1 MPTFKPAKKSKHLT
15 KPAKKKSNAGKK
27 SLNTSDNVSAKVFIE
42 RLKAMQSDVELEKIR
57 RYFKSG
63 KGEYGEGDVFMGV
76 RMGNLFKLSE
86 EFIEMPSKEIEKLLE
101 SPIHEVRA
109 GAVSIMNKQG
119 RSKKTTN
126 AKRKEIY
133 ELYLKR
139 HDRINNW
146 DLVDLGA
153 TFVIGRY
160 LFDKPRNVLYK
171 LACSKNVWERR
182 TAIVSTSY
190 FIRNKQV
197 DDTFNIAALLVEDEH
212 DLIHKAA
219 GGWIREAGKQARQK
233 LFDFLEQHAASMPRT
248 FLRYAIEHLDKK
260 QKEYYMDL
268 KKTMPLKRV

>member
-1 MPTFKPAKKSKHLT
+1 MTKRPSRSANVTAKQ
-15 KPAKKKSNAGKK
+15 
-27 SLNTSDNVSAKVFIE
+27 FIE
-42 RLKAMQSDVELEKIR
+42 RLKALQSPKELEKIQ

-63 KGEYGEGDVFMGV
+63 EGEYGEGDVFMGV
-76 RMGNLFKLSE
+76 RMGSLFKLSE
-86 EFIEMPSKEIEKLLE
+86 EFIDMPPMEIEKLLE

-119 RSKKTTN
+119 RNKKTTESR
-126 AKRKEIY
+126 RKELY
-133 ELYLKR
+133 DLYLQR

-160 LFDKPRNVLYK
+160 LFDKPRKVLYK
-171 LACSKNVWERR
+171 LACSKDVWERR

-197 DDTFNIAALLVEDEH
+197 DDTFNIAELLVDDEH

-233 LFDFLEQHAASMPRT
+233 LFDFLEKHAASLPRT

-260 QKEYYMDL
+260 QKDYYMDM
-268 KKTMPLKRV
+268 KKSMPLKRSLSEVRSFRSLTK

>member
-1 MPTFKPAKKSKHLT
+1 MPTSKHAKKLKVAT

-42 RLKAMQSDVELEKIR
+42 RLKAIQSDVELEKIQ

-101 SPIHEVRA
+101 SSIHEVRA

-119 RSKKTTN
+119 RSKKTTD

-133 ELYLKR
+133 DLYLKR

-160 LFDKPRNVLYK
+160 LFDKPRNILYK

-268 KKTMPLKRV
+268 KKMMPLKRV

>member
-1 MPTFKPAKKSKHLT
+1 MPTSNPGKKLKRPT
-15 KPAKKKSNAGKK
+15 KAAKKKSNAGK

-42 RLKAMQSDVELEKIR
+42 RLKAIQSDVELEKIQ

-119 RSKKTTN
+119 RSKKTTD

-133 ELYLKR
+133 DLYLKR

-160 LFDKPRNVLYK
+160 LFDKPRNILYK
-171 LACSKNVWERR
+171 LACSKNIWERR

-248 FLRYAIEHLDKK
+248 FLRYAIEHLHKK

-268 KKTMPLKRV
+268 KKNMPLKRV